1 MVTEVMKV
9 AESWKAVHS
18 GIQLIVTQES
28 DHIFIHLLYI
38 PVSLRR
44 QGYGSE
50 VMNEVA
56 ACADRE
62 NLPVFLEPRTECGM
76 DYEVL
81 CAFYEEHGFVL
92 VGDMMIRPPLYS
104 EEFALGNGI
113 EQGIHQNY

>member
-44 QGYGSE
+44 RGYGSE
-50 VMNEVA
+50 VMNEVI

-62 NLPVFLEPRTECGM
+62 NLPVFLEPRTEYGM
-76 DYEVL
+76 TYEVL
-81 CAFYEEHGFVL
+81 CAFYENHGFIS
-92 VGDMMIRPPLYS
+92 VGDLMIRHPLYS
-104 EEFALGNGI
+104 KEFAIDDG
-113 EQGIHQNY
+113 EKQSSH

>member
-1 MVTEVMKV
+1 MVTEVMRV
-9 AESWKAVHS
+9 AESWKAVNS
-18 GIQLIVTQES
+18 GIQLIVTQEP

-50 VMNEVA
+50 VMREVT

-62 NLPVFLEPRTECGM
+62 NLPVLLEPRTEYGM

-81 CAFYEEHGFVL
+81 CAFYEEHGFVS
-92 VGDMMIRPPLYS
+92 VGNLMVRQPLYS
-104 EEFALGNGI
+104 KEFAI
-113 EQGIHQNY
+113 